1 MQVEVAD
8 ALKMAAMVGVF
19 RGRGHLAAQLDPLG
33 RAPRGPWLSEAAER
47 TTSAGLYVLSPSPL
61 LCYHSAPYLR

>member
-33 RAPRGPWLSEAAER
+33 RAPRGPWFAEAAER
-47 TTSAGLYVLSPSPL
+47 TTSTGLYVLSFPRCCVITLPL
-61 LCYHSAPYLR
+61 T